1 MSVIN
6 PVVPTY
12 AARVPYITAAE
23 YLAAPTGVD
32 LSALVIMGTQQQQ
45 EDALVQ
51 VIARASSV
59 IDTFCRKVLA
69 ATVDTQA
76 GRYRL
81 RNGIMRVPLDNTP
94 IVEVLSIQVG
104 TQPSNLTA
112 LSDLSNV
119 WIDRKTV
126 SVPVFP
132 SPLSQ
137 APWVSTS
144 PSSGWESTDRVFSVI
159 SYVNGYPNCLLSASV
174 TAGSSSMTVN
184 NATGIVP
191 GLTVTVY
198 DSGVSEQVVVSSVI
212 GNVVTIVGTF
222 ENAHA
227 TGVAVSAL
235 PPAVKQAAILITSG
249 LIKTRGDDAFLMP
262 EGGGQES
269 GVAAIAGHAGE
280 DFDLAEGLLV
290 PYGRVQ

>member
-6 PVVPTY
+6 PVAPTY
-12 AARVPYITAAE
+12 ASRVPYITAAE
-23 YLAAPTGVD
+23 FLAAPTGVD
-32 LSALVIMGTQQQQ
+32 LSALVVGGTVQQQQ
-45 EDALVQ
+45 DALVQ

-81 RNGIMRVPLDNTP
+81 RDGIIRIPLDNTP

-104 TQPSNLTA
+104 SQPSNLTA
-112 LSDLSNV
+112 MGDLSNV
-119 WIDRKTV
+119 WIDKKTI
-126 SVPVFP
+126 SAPVFP

-137 APWVSTS
+137 APWISTS
-144 PSSGWESTDRVFSVI
+144 PSAAWSSDRVFAVV
-159 SYVNGYPNCLLSASV
+159 SYVNGFANCLLAGTV
-174 TAGSSSMTVN
+174 TAGASTMTVN
-184 NATGIVP
+184 DATGIVP
-191 GLTVTVY
+191 GLTMTVY
-198 DSGVSEQVVVSSVI
+198 DSGVSEQVMVASI
-212 GNVVTIVGTF
+212 TGETVTITGVFQNT
-222 ENAHA
+222 HA
-227 TGVAVSAL
+227 AGVAVSSL
-235 PPAVKQAAILITSG
+235 PPAIKQAAILITSG

-262 EGGGQES
+262 EVGGQES

-280 DFDLAEGLLV
+280 DFDLAEGLLI